1 MLSDKTKAADAEWKI
16 KTFKQRKWNIVDFM
30 IEFNTLVMKAD
41 TDELHAIFLLKKN
54 IQQDI
59 IKMILGYL
67 PIAALELLKEWKI
80 AITSVR

>member
-1 MLSDKTKAADAEWKI
+1 
-16 KTFKQRKWNIVDFM
+16 M
-30 IEFNTLVMKAD
+30 IEFEALTMKVD

-67 PIAALELLKEWKI
+67 PITVPESLKK
-80 AITSVR
+80 